1 MPTYIGNLISPPYP
15 TPTPIRTAP
24 PIQASM
30 PALNASL
37 SQDLAC
43 LFLPTFSPSS
53 RSESPLLLPLTPTPW
68 DARGLARACCP
79 FAHAK
84 FLDLRSSWSLP
95 PHHPTGH
102 AATPPSFRAAAAQ
115 GRRTGVTT
123 PSGDR
128 AWLALAQAVTATLPS
143 ADANGAPVSTLA
155 AQVTLRGM
163 DPCAPAVAGFSDP
176 RAKAQRGQQQ
186 PPASRH
192 GGADSALAA
201 LLGEQLPRSLRLAPW
216 WRPAHHHQ
224 QQHQHQGGVATVYS
238 VGVPARAE
246 TGPGLAVCA
255 NRSDAGAAIGRVLAR
270 AAAMAEHRAYLHWYE
285 RHGVGVDDFAAAFD
299 GLRRVVEEYG
309 ELRGGGV
316 DGACV
321 VEAEQ
326 QRAWHGR
333 AALKVVRDFAVN

>member
-1 MPTYIGNLISPPYP
+1 
-15 TPTPIRTAP
+15 
-24 PIQASM
+24 M

-53 RSESPLLLPLTPTPW
+53 SSSPRTESPLLLPPTPTPW

-95 PHHPTGH
+95 PHHPTGP
-102 AATPPSFRAAAAQ
+102 AATHPSFRAAAAQ

-123 PSGDR
+123 HSGDR

-155 AQVTLRGM
+155 AQVTLRGV
-163 DPCAPAVAGFSDP
+163 DPSGAAAAAAGVSDP
-176 RAKAQRGQQQ
+176 RAKARRGQQQ
-186 PPASRH
+186 QPPPTSCH
-192 GGADSALAA
+192 EGADPALAA

-216 WRPAHHHQ
+216 WRPAHQ
-224 QQHQHQGGVATVYS
+224 QHQGGVATVYS
-238 VGVPARAE
+238 VGGPARAG

-255 NRSDAGAAIGRVLAR
+255 NRSDAGAAVGRVLAR

-316 DGACV
+316 DG
-321 VEAEQ
+321 VEEQ